1 MSFSSPSLS
10 SIAPALSSAGT
21 APINP
26 ALEPASVR
34 NGPPA
39 AKQAYQVA
47 LSFEQLLVSQLTQ
60 ELAKSV
66 TGSSDASSSDGSS
79 SDGSSSDPSSS
90 TASGL
95 MGSDPTS
102 SAYASMLPQALTT
115 SIMSAGGLGIAQQVA
130 TAIDPALGASQAS
143 ASLTGKPAAP
153 ATGVTA

>member
-79 SDGSSSDPSSS
+79 SDASSS

>member
-79 SDGSSSDPSSS
+79 SDASSS

-130 TAIDPALGASQAS
+130 TAIDPALAASQPS
-143 ASLTGKPAAP
+143 ASPTAKP